1 MATAATPVA
10 GKNNKTKAFSVI
22 FFLEFWERFGY
33 YGLMAILTL
42 FFVQSLHMTDAE
54 SFATYGAFS
63 ALCYGLIAVGGFIG
77 DKYLGT
83 KRTIVLGAV
92 TLAIGYFLMSF
103 AGESRLMVFTGLATI
118 AVGNGFFKANPSSM
132 VSKIYAGDPAKVESA
147 FTLYYMAINVGS
159 FISMLITPW
168 TSAAYSHGVSY
179 MICALGMVGALL
191 IFVGGYGLLKSYD
204 SPIGFQPFN
213 MSRLL
218 MAIVGG
224 VVAVAICTF
233 LLSNRSY
240 CNWLVA
246 LVGIVAVLYFLKEII
261 GSRGVEQ
268 RKMIVALVLIVEAV
282 IFFTLYNQ
290 MPTSINFFSIRNTNH
305 SILGGLI
312 TMDPLQFQSF
322 NPFWVVALSP
332 LLAWVYTHAGKTG
345 SNISM
350 PWKFTWGMLLCS
362 AAFLILS
369 VSSWFAKDG
378 IVSGDWVFGS
388 YFFQSFGELLISGL
402 GLAMVAQL
410 VPERMQGFIMGV
422 WFLSNTAAS
431 ILGGL
436 VAGLTNVPEGITD
449 PVQILGIYVGV
460 FNNIGFVTLAITIVM
475 ALFAGKLTKLI
486 QARATDAKESVLL
499 STIDHDSVG

>member
-1 MATAATPVA
+1 MVSTAVPAT
-10 GKNNKTKAFSVI
+10 GKNGKTKAFSVI

-103 AGESRLMVFTGLATI
+103 AGESRTMVFAGLATI

-159 FISMLITPW
+159 FISMIITPW

-179 MICALGMVGALL
+179 LVCAFGMVGALL
-191 IFVGGYGLLKSYD
+191 IFVGGYGLLKKYD
-204 SPIGFQPFN
+204 SPVGFQPFIF
-213 MSRLL
+213 SRLL
-218 MAIVGG
+218 FTVVGG
-224 VVAVAICTF
+224 LVAVGVCTF

-246 LVGIVAVLYFLKEII
+246 IVGIVAVAYFLKEII
-261 GSRGVEQ
+261 ASHGVEQ

-305 SILGGLI
+305 SIIFGLLS
-312 TMDPLQFQSF
+312 MDPLQFQAF
-322 NPFWVVALSP
+322 NPFWIVVLSP
-332 LLAWVYTHAGKTG
+332 ILAWVYAHTGKKG

-362 AAFLILS
+362 AAFFILS
-369 VSSWFAKDG
+369 FSAMFAKDG
-378 IVSGDWVFGS
+378 IVSGDWVLGS

-410 VPERMQGFIMGV
+410 VPDRMQGFIMGV

-436 VAGLTNVPEGITD
+436 VAGLANVPQDLTN
-449 PVQILGIYVGV
+449 PVQTLPIYVGV
-460 FNNIGFVTLAITIVM
+460 FNNIGLVTITITVIM
-475 ALFAGKLTKLI
+475 ALFSAKLTKLI
-486 QARATDAKESVLL
+486 KARATDK
-499 STIDHDSVG
+499 ID